1 MALEEADQAR
11 VDELAKRASSAFAES
26 DLGQVRQLYG
36 QVLELD
42 PAHPAANYW
51 LGYLECREGRP
62 ENGVNYLQTATE
74 SALACAEWLA
84 PDSLVELGMAL
95 NSLGQAAEADEQFA
109 TVLQRFSN
117 YADGQLALAEDL
129 GDDEHLVES
138 AIDACHRGL
147 LVNGQHP
154 GLLKKTAELLEQE
167 ERWDEA
173 ADFWG
178 HLAAQSA
185 PQANLHVKMGIA
197 WQRHGDA
204 GTAREEF
211 GKALVIDPEH
221 EAATFALVQLLD
233 EQGEPEEII
242 PRLERLAK
250 AKPDSAR
257 VALALANY
265 LRQYER
271 LTEAID

>member
-1 MALEEADQAR
+1 
-11 VDELAKRASSAFAES
+11 
-26 DLGQVRQLYG
+26 
-36 QVLELD
+36 
-42 PAHPAANYW
+42 
-51 LGYLECREGRP
+51 
-62 ENGVNYLQTATE
+62 
-74 SALACAEWLA
+74 
-84 PDSLVELGMAL
+84 
-95 NSLGQAAEADEQFA
+95 
-109 TVLQRFSN
+109 
-117 YADGQLALAEDL
+117 
-129 GDDEHLVES
+129 
-138 AIDACHRGL
+138 
-147 LVNGQHP
+147 
-154 GLLKKTAELLEQE
+154 
-167 ERWDEA
+167 
-173 ADFWG
+173 
-178 HLAAQSA
+178 
-185 PQANLHVKMGIA
+185 MGIA

-271 LTEAID
+271 LTEAIDWWRAGLAREPNWDDSWRDLGLGLEHLHRIDEAVEAYRHAVEAAPDNSENHRYLGSALQDVGQLDSALESFDRATELNNDNADAHWGRFWVRALRGDFPAAWDDYELSLIHI